1 MSCKLSHED
10 LVDYVHGEVETAR
23 KGAIAA
29 HLEGCAACRAS
40 YEELQQTRRLLGAW
54 RDEEPAVKM
63 IFLPRRSRLAGAA
76 RQWRRLGW
84 GVALAAAAS
93 LVLLALSRSQFE
105 YGQGQLRLQFSLYPA
120 PAADR
125 AQTPLTRAEFEQG
138 QRDLAALVQRAM
150 EQVQAQQ
157 RQDLDAALQASQT
170 QQRRQLES
178 ALTTFAEELD
188 QQRQEDLQAVSQG
201 LQVIDWSTA
210 DRFTR
215 TEGLLQQLLIAAVD
229 R

>member
-1 MSCKLSHED
+1 MSCELSHED
-10 LVDYVHGEVETAR
+10 LIAYVHGEVEPAR

-29 HLEGCAACRAS
+29 HLEACAVCRGS

-54 RDEEPAVKM
+54 PDEEPATKLV
-63 IFLPRRSRLAGAA
+63 FLPQRSRFLAAGN
-76 RQWRRLGW
+76 RWRRLGR
-84 GVALAAAAS
+84 GLTMAAAAS
-93 LVLLALSRSQFE
+93 LVLLALGRSQIE
-105 YGQGQLRLQFSLYPA
+105 YGQGQLRLQLSLHPADPA
-120 PAADR
+120 PAEA
-125 AQTPLTRAEFEQG
+125 PLTRAEFEQG
-138 QRDLAALVQRAM
+138 QRQLAELVQQAVQ
-150 EQVQAQQ
+150 QVQAQQ
-157 RQDLDAALQASQT
+157 RQDLEQALQTSQT
-170 QQRRQLES
+170 QQRRQLEQ